1 MARNNDSVINRTA
14 ADWVNLDENGQYPPG
29 VERYLT
35 DGAIADLRE
44 RTNGPQ
50 VPRRLRML
58 VDGEEVTPGKFSTVP
73 QVGDVIWNLD
83 LVHGRTAIG
92 RLVAIEDT
100 ATERILRLVRVN
112 EGEGDDA

>member
-1 MARNNDSVINRTA
+1 MARNNNSVINRTA

-35 DGAIADLRE
+35 EGAIADLRE

-58 VDGEEVTPGKFSTVP
+58 VDGEEVTCLC
-73 QVGDVIWNLD
+73 QVD
-83 LVHGRTAIG
+83 LAPVG
-92 RLVAIEDT
+92 RLRPAPGAMVSFPSE
-100 ATERILRLVRVN
+100 LP
-112 EGEGDDA
+112 G